1 MTQSAKRPLLLR
13 TLPAILGGLCAA
25 LLPLAEA
32 SAQSASTYPSRP
44 VRIVAAFAPGTTS
57 DIIGRLVAERL
68 TQSLGQPFMVENRT
82 GAGGTIASEWVARSA
97 PDGYTLLMSTA
108 AMPIS
113 ANLYPDLKFDTA
125 KDFAAIT
132 LISTSPLAL
141 AAGPSLPAKTVAE
154 LIAYA
159 RPIPGKVAF
168 GSAGVG
174 TSHHLTGEKFAAEAG
189 LTLNHVPYKGSPPA
203 HVDLLGGQ
211 IHMMFDNVVSLMPHF
226 KSGKLRPMAVTSA
239 RRNRM
244 LPDVPTLQEAGLKD
258 FEAVA
263 WFGVVGPAALP
274 PEIIGRLNAA
284 ILAVL
289 AIPEVRERLLDGGSE
304 IVGSTPEAAERHM
317 RSEIAKWG
325 AVIRA
330 AGVKL
335 N

>member
-1 MTQSAKRPLLLR
+1 MPMHALPFAR
-13 TLPAILGGLCAA
+13 TLPSMLGLCAA

-32 SAQSASTYPSRP
+32 SAQAGSTYPSRP
-44 VRIVAAFAPGTTS
+44 VRVVAAFAPGTTS

-68 TQSLGQPFMVENRT
+68 TQSLGQPFLVENRT
-82 GAGGTIASEWVARSA
+82 GAGGTIASEFVARST

-108 AMPIS
+108 AMPVS

-141 AAGPSLPAKTVAE
+141 AAGPSLPAKSVAE
-154 LIAYA
+154 LVAHA

-174 TSHHLTGEKFAAEAG
+174 TSHHLTGEKFAFEAG
-189 LTLNHVPYKGSPPA
+189 LKLTHVPYKGSPPA

-211 IHMMFDNVVSLMPHF
+211 IQMMFDNVVALMPHF
-226 KSGKLRPMAVTSA
+226 KSGRLRPLAVTSA
-239 RRNRM
+239 KRNRM

-263 WFGVVGPAALP
+263 WFGVVGPSATPADV
-274 PEIIGRLNAA
+274 IRRLNGA
-284 ILAVL
+284 ILDVL
-289 AIPEVRERLLDGGSE
+289 KIPEVRERLLDGGSE
-304 IVGSTPEAAERHM
+304 VIGSTPEAADQHM
-317 RSEIAKWG
+317 RREIAKWG
-325 AVIRA
+325 AVVKA